1 MEDQVDN
8 KQYELTSIQKWD
20 ELNID
25 ENILR
30 GIYAYGLEEP
40 SPIQK
45 KAILPIV
52 DGKDVI
58 GQAQSGTGKTA
69 TFCIGSLTKIDL
81 NLNATQIMILC
92 PTRELASQILDVY
105 LNIGNFMKNLTY
117 KLLVGGTSIS
127 SDLHELKQNPKVI
140 IGTPGRICD
149 MIRRKSLETS
159 KLKLVIL
166 DEADEMFSKGF
177 IEQIM
182 NIFLLIKAEPQ
193 VGIFSATLPT
203 NIDELTSQIAKN
215 PINILVK
222 PESLTLEGIKQ
233 FFVPVDDDK
242 MKFDTL
248 IDIYSSVSLTQSI
261 IYCNS
266 VKRVEELQLSLQ
278 YYNFNA
284 SIIHSNM
291 SKEERN
297 KSFNDFKKGKS
308 RILISTNITARGID
322 IQQVGL
328 VLNFDLP
335 RDTHTYLHRI
345 GRSGRWGR
353 KGMGINFISRRDIFK
368 IKEIEQYYHTQID
381 PLPEDFALYI

>member
-1 MEDQVDN
+1 MGDQDNN
-8 KQYELTSIQKWD
+8 KQYELTTIQKWD
-20 ELNID
+20 ELKID

-52 DGKDVI
+52 DGQDVI

-69 TFCIGSLTKIDL
+69 TFCIGSLTKIDYE
-81 NLNATQIMILC
+81 LNATQIMILC
-92 PTRELASQILDVY
+92 PTRELASQILEVHS
-105 LNIGNFMKNLTY
+105 NIGNFMKNLSH

-127 SDLHELKQNPKVI
+127 SDLQDLKQNPKVI

-149 MIRRKSLETS
+149 MIRRKSLDTS

-166 DEADEMFSKGF
+166 DEADEMFSNGF

-182 NIFLLIKAEPQ
+182 NIFELIKVQPQ
-193 VGIFSATLPT
+193 VGIFSATLPP
-203 NIDELTSQIAKN
+203 NIDMLTSHIARN

-278 YYNFNA
+278 YHNFNA
-284 SIIHSNM
+284 SILHSNM
-291 SKEERN
+291 SKDERN
-297 KSFNDFKKGKS
+297 SSFNDFKKGKS

-381 PLPEDFALYI
+381 PLPEDFANYI

>member
-1 MEDQVDN
+1 MEDHSND
-8 KQYELTSIQKWD
+8 KQYELRSIQKWD
-20 ELNID
+20 ELKMD
-25 ENILR
+25 CNILR

-45 KAILPIV
+45 KAILPII
-52 DGKDVI
+52 DGQDVI
-58 GQAQSGTGKTA
+58 AQAQSGTGKTA
-69 TFCIGSLTKIDL
+69 TFCIGSLAKIDYDL
-81 NLNATQIMILC
+81 NETQILILC
-92 PTRELASQILDVY
+92 PTRELASQILDVHS
-105 LNIGNFMKNLTY
+105 NIGTFIKNLSQ
-117 KLLVGGTSIS
+117 KLLVGGSSILT
-127 SDLHELKQNPKVI
+127 DIQELKQKPKVV

-149 MIRRKSLETS
+149 MMRRKSLDTS

-166 DEADEMFSKGF
+166 DEADEMLSRGF

-182 NIFLLIKAEPQ
+182 NIFDLLRTTPQ

-203 NIDELTSQIAKN
+203 NIDILTNQITKN

-233 FFVPVDDDK
+233 YFVPVDDDK

-248 IDIYSSVSLTQSI
+248 IDIYSSISLTQSI

-278 YYNFNA
+278 YHNFNA
-284 SIIHSNM
+284 CILHSNM

-297 KSFNDFKKGKS
+297 RSFNDFKKGKS

-335 RDTHTYLHRI
+335 RDIHTYLHRI

-368 IKEIEQYYHTQID
+368 IKEIEQYDQTQID
-381 PLPEDFALYI
+381 ALPEDFTNYI